1 MDALDCSG
9 LLRNENGEVNSIF
22 ISQLKN
28 DAFQMLFDLLRKY
41 QTAKDTRCV
50 QDALSLYG
58 QKIMCVAE
66 KYQKFL
72 QIELSQP
79 LEQQVNAG
87 ANPGE
92 VDQQAM
98 IKYQVERLGMNMKLM
113 LSLIPQEVIDNYQ
126 VMSPSA
132 QPHDPDSPDHNSPK
146 QQNQASSRRPQL
158 DNNLLASHEDDKVK
172 VAEPGKHS
180 KHPKSQTD
188 RQSRLQRRQEAKDSK
203 EKATKLSKPVP
214 PSKQPVPPS
223 RRGK

>member
-1 MDALDCSG
+1 M
-9 LLRNENGEVNSIF
+9 F

-50 QDALSLYG
+50 QDALNLYG

-87 ANPGE
+87 AGPAE

-126 VMSPSA
+126 VMSPGTA
-132 QPHDPDSPDHNSPK
+132 PQDPESPDQDSPK
-146 QQNQASSRRPQL
+146 QQNPGSSRRPQV
-158 DNNLLASHEDDKVK
+158 DNNLLASHEDDKAKGVDAGK
-172 VAEPGKHS
+172 NAKHS
-180 KHPKSQTD
+180 KSQTD
-188 RQSRLQRRQEAKDSK
+188 RQSRLQRRQEAKESK
-203 EKATKLSKPVP
+203 EKATKLSKPAAA
-214 PSKQPVPPS
+214 SK
-223 RRGK
+223 